1 MGSSIGRGALAHL
14 AIITALQLKTA
25 PPHLP
30 THHTLSSFIL
40 LNFCDDIFSGC
51 QGDGRQQRQMAPP
64 AATHCVS
71 AVNEGLCGEQNGS
84 SPSSTAA
91 ADDKIQYW
99 LEGYLSELFKLDPV
113 NGMLCTKKELN
124 VERHGNNIQ
133 LKAIAKHS
141 DGSEAD
147 AQVIVRLEDVNN
159 HSPVFQPREYALQLS
174 PDMLQPFVPLL
185 RVRAVDMDSSSV
197 SIHYR
202 LGDGVGTELFE
213 LDEFDGVL
221 MLTERGTRKLGTTEE
236 NGGMMYGLEL
246 RVEAADDGG
255 RTSEQLALINVRFVP
270 SRLRCVSFADRI
282 FHFHVSEETLPGIA
296 IGNLRLIDVADED
309 KVLLEI
315 VDDNDSAR
323 LFKFDE
329 TNAHKLL
336 LETELDSDVAGGE
349 AHLLNVKAI
358 DTAKN
363 CSNLTQILITV
374 LDVND
379 NAPKFDV
386 KTASIKLPED
396 FPIHKAFY
404 AVRATDRDRNENG
417 KITYELFQTDPPSVP
432 VQINSNSGILSLS
445 APLDADSAM
454 FGNNSILLRI
464 RARDHGI
471 PPRHDDM
478 ELYMTI
484 LDVNDNAPFFD
495 VPEYEIE
502 VPEDAELMSIVHR
515 LNAKDADIT
524 VPNRR
529 VRYSIN
535 QILPMIEEGANSSV
549 LGINKWTGE
558 IFLREPLDRE
568 QYAQFA
574 FEVEARDGGIPSRMA
589 RARLHMRVQD
599 VNDNAP
605 ACTQQQIVH
614 VQARG
619 SGGGVQAG
627 DLVGRVQATDP
638 DEGSNGTVRFRM
650 QQPNEW
656 FELNSKGDLYLRRPI
671 DAANLSSHARSGAA
685 AAAAGLSLPR
695 SFTLIAED
703 QSVEMPLSSVCQVM
717 EEEASGRHAVRLL
730 GPVQTE
736 LWLNAQ
742 TPVGTPLMQVNA
754 SGVRR
759 WSIRP
764 DDPLAQ
770 LFSISS
776 DGTIR
781 LAKRLAEGHE
791 SFVLA
796 GGTKQSITIQM
807 DPVGNSA
814 PKLLTVVLRRNEYGG
829 GGNFGGSEFP
839 PATITVAEDWSIRWQ
854 KPLYTV
860 EKRPKNWT
868 DHMFFRLTAVGDE
881 SEKALEIGLFELDEL
896 SGALYMAKFP
906 GPNCADE
913 FVFHVMARSLSDQFV
928 YEKDVQLLTINLANL
943 KRNANRRSVRCAKM
957 YQQWNVSESAQIGTF
972 VGRVNI
978 LDSAN
983 EISTLKFRFN
993 NASSSTPAFRVDE
1006 SDGSL
1011 YVRKALDWHT
1021 MPTSILLVEVS
1032 ATTFDEVSQA
1042 TVTRCAIRV
1051 NVQTDASRTT
1061 KSDIRFLSVPNVT
1074 IFLAN
1079 LEQGLYP
1086 EGNVVHHFVAIS
1098 ERLPENRA
1106 LFEIAGGNG
1115 LGAFRLESD
1124 GALSVPEPS
1133 KFAAN
1138 GGSSIFRLTIR
1149 ANLNMATMTSNNN
1162 KMHRNTRVEQHF
1174 IVRIDQSHRKF
1185 SYFAKRHFVAEI
1197 LTDESFA
1204 MGRHQFVAKFKRQD
1218 NANCAL
1224 FELMPSP
1231 EGFKMNG
1238 EDGIL
1243 EYVAME
1249 NGTEALLKAGHNLTL
1264 TVLARR
1270 CCINSS
1276 LDNANYEPAETI
1288 DHAILTIVPRRSI
1301 AGPKIE
1307 PTSCGNVSV
1316 PENEAIR
1323 QLLRVR
1329 VLLDDDERAAAD
1341 GASPSSVVYAIE
1353 GGHWHTNLFTIDPG
1367 TGWIGTG
1374 ALDREQKQEHL
1385 LMVSATDLNSLPKKA
1400 DMCTVFITVIDRN
1413 DNAPVFDPSN
1423 AEQIDLLTTASVGH
1437 KLAQLEAKDAD
1448 QGENGQIRYVMA
1460 SDPSGMFDVGWQ
1472 TGELTFARESA
1483 FISEQSGVWVVLK
1496 AVDRGHPKALESEP
1510 KRVRISWERRKSHGN
1525 GRPAA
1530 PLAFTRQQHAVDVPE
1545 GRPRGQFVAQLD
1557 LLNRNNS
1564 SSPVSYSILPSGND
1578 DFAFSVDAGGKV
1590 STALELDAEIRRHY
1604 ALQIVAIDAS
1614 GRQRAD
1620 TRLDVHL
1627 QDANDNAP
1635 FIAQQDGPIRL
1646 MEDLPMGSLVSVVS
1660 ATDADIGP
1668 TLLQYSL
1675 GDVSSEHFEI
1685 NRWNGKVHLK
1695 HKLDYEKAAQHI
1707 LRVYVTDGI
1716 NRASANLSVEVL
1728 DVNDNVPRFV
1738 EPYIDTELSQDAPIG
1753 HVLAKVEA
1761 IDGDGPN
1768 HNAQLRYEFVNN
1780 AGQNSSTVLD
1790 WLHCDTKSGE
1800 LRLRNILPQQQQQQ
1814 IGADCDRLV
1823 VVKATD
1829 GGQPP
1834 LFAYCTVRITVVQT
1848 SPARHNANN
1857 NVPMFAKL
1865 NYTFTLPENVP
1876 MHLPIGRL
1884 TMRQLPTNALL
1895 NCDFQLSY
1903 PQDGIRRPKFRVN
1916 FDGQIFVEDLLD
1928 REMHGEWLDI
1938 EATVGKCPPQRND
1951 ISTTTTPTATAFSTR
1966 QSAKVGVRIHLVD
1979 INDNVPK
1986 FDEETNAKTLWISD
2000 SVRLDTVLTRFNA
2013 TDGDASEENSRLSYH
2028 LLAGNNFD
2036 LFKLDMASGELRIV
2050 RWDDA
2055 FALAQIG
2062 ELSPVEELLISAHDN
2077 GTPWQSAEWSVG
2089 VRMDW
2094 DGWKNSALDDR
2105 MFSVYADARRVPQH
2119 ADNGTDGQ
2127 RSAQTH
2133 CSYTIEPTDAS
2144 SSLSL
2149 NETIVV
2155 EPTTGDI
2162 TLIAPL
2168 DLETAAATANM
2179 FTESQQQQQ
2188 QQLNIML
2195 HFNVSCTDAV
2205 GKIVATVPVEMY
2217 VYGVDEFAPTFTKSA
2232 YTFKLPPNVDLN
2244 KPIGQVVAIDRD
2256 IGYGSTVR
2264 YSLDPADAVSAQY
2277 VQIAA
2282 DQGVLGM
2289 LRQPSTVGGTTP
2301 NGTASGETRVLRFTV
2316 WAESGWAYG
2325 NEQHRMRSSATV
2337 YIEFGDFTT
2346 SSNPSL
2352 AGADHSLLSSF
2363 DLLSLLV
2370 LPTLFLCFC
2379 LLSVLVL
2386 ARLLLRSGRSAAKSA
2401 SGGNF
2406 LQPAAPKKRMFSVA
2420 TCRELQQ
2427 HAAPDAAGAPALLSP
2442 SFESGLFSYVKRTPP
2457 MRTGR
2462 VLDQSHAA
2470 PSVVPSS
2477 CCSSSS
2483 NYVNMAQHRTASR
2496 LAANAA
2502 AATAGSRRSAPDSGI
2517 DPDARSLASEDSCAV
2532 ADAFLAALG
2541 VVEEMPPRHK
2551 GNAKSPPA
2559 PQLRHQQQTG
2569 NDRPPAEDA
2578 FLDELIYACMDEI
2591 VPVQQQQHQQQQLQ
2605 TARAG
2610 ARSCSSSSSTFVP
2623 HQSTDNIGRTEREN
2637 QTPFLLTIS
2646 KRLIEMD
2653 APQKLDPK
2661 NGSRV

>member
-1 MGSSIGRGALAHL
+1 MGSSSSDGGALARL
-14 AIITALQLKTA
+14 SIITTALVVLPINSCPFHQQFKTA
-25 PPHLP
+25 PFS
-30 THHTLSSFIL
+30 THSLVHFVEFVTT
-40 LNFCDDIFSGC
+40 FS
-51 QGDGRQQRQMAPP
+51 A
-64 AATHCVS
+64 VS
-71 AVNEGLCGEQNGS
+71 AVNEGLCGEKNGS
-84 SPSSTAA
+84 SPSSAAA
-91 ADDKIQYW
+91 ADDKMHYW
-99 LEGYLSELFKLDPV
+99 LEGHLSELFKLDPV
-113 NGMLCTKKELN
+113 SGMLCTKKELN
-124 VERHGNNIQ
+124 VEQHGNSIQ

-147 AQVIVRLEDVNN
+147 AQIIVRLEDVNN

-197 SIHYR
+197 SVNSSSSNSSSGTDKIHYR

-236 NGGMMYGLEL
+236 DGGMMYGLEL

-296 IGNLRLIDVADED
+296 IGDLRLIDVADAD

-363 CSNLTQILITV
+363 CSNLSQILITV

-379 NAPKFDV
+379 NAPKFDA

-454 FGNNSILLRI
+454 FRNNSILLRI

-484 LDVNDNAPFFD
+484 LDVNDNAPLFD

-502 VPEDAELMSIVHR
+502 VPEDAELMSIVHH

-605 ACTQQQIVH
+605 ACTQQQIVY

-627 DLVGRVQATDP
+627 DLVGNVQATDP
-638 DEGSNGTVRFRM
+638 DEGANGTVRFRM

-656 FELNSKGDLYLRRPI
+656 FELSAKGDLYLRRPI
-671 DAANLSSHARSGAA
+671 DAANLSPHARPGADATA
-685 AAAAGLSLPR
+685 ALSLPR

-703 QSVEMPLSSVCQVM
+703 QSVEMPLSSVCQVLVM
-717 EEEASGRHAVRLL
+717 MALGQNGTDAIEQTVKEVEEASGRHAVRLL

-742 TPVGTPLMQVNA
+742 TPVGTALMQVNA

-770 LFSISS
+770 LFSISP
-776 DGTIR
+776 DGTIH
-781 LAKRLAEGHE
+781 LAKRPAEGHE

-814 PKLLTVVLRRNEYGG
+814 PKLLTVVLRRNEYGS

-868 DHMFFRLTAVGDE
+868 DQMFFRLTAVGDE
-881 SEKALEIGLFELDEL
+881 SEKALEMGLFELDEL
-896 SGALYMAKFP
+896 SGALYLAKFP

-913 FVFHVMARSLSDQFV
+913 FVFHVMARSLSDQFAF
-928 YEKDVQLLTINLANL
+928 EKDVQLITINLDQLETECQSPEAP
-943 KRNANRRSVRCAKM
+943 
-957 YQQWNVSESAQIGTF
+957 IGTF

-993 NASSSTPAFRVDE
+993 NASSTPAFRVDE

-1051 NVQTDASRTT
+1051 NVQTDAGRTT

-1133 KFAAN
+1133 KLAAN
-1138 GGSSIFRLTIR
+1138 GGSSVFRLTIR
-1149 ANLNMATMTSNNN
+1149 ANLNMTTMTSNNNN
-1162 KMHRNTRVEQHF
+1162 KMHRNARVEQHF
-1174 IVRIDQSHRKF
+1174 IARVDQSHRKF
-1185 SYFAKRHFVAEI
+1185 SYFAKQHFVAEI

-1224 FELMPSP
+1224 FELVPSP

-1270 CCINSS
+1270 CMNSS

-1288 DHAILTIVPRRSI
+1288 DHAVLTIVPRWSI

-1316 PENEAIR
+1316 PENEHIR

-1329 VLLDDDERAAAD
+1329 VLLDDDDERVAAN
-1341 GASPSSVVYAIE
+1341 GASSSSASSAVVYAIE

-1367 TGWIGTG
+1367 TGWISTG

-1413 DNAPVFDPSN
+1413 DNVPVFDPSN
-1423 AEQIDLLTTASVGH
+1423 AEQIDLSTTASVGH

-1496 AVDRGHPKALESEP
+1496 AVDRGHPKALVSEP
-1510 KRVRISWERRKSHGN
+1510 KRIRISWERRKSHGN
-1525 GRPAA
+1525 GRPAP

-1604 ALQIVAIDAS
+1604 ALQIIAIDAS

-1620 TRLDVHL
+1620 TRLDVHV

-1635 FIAQQDGPIRL
+1635 FIAQQDGAIRL
-1646 MEDLPMGSLVSVVS
+1646 MEDLPTGSLVSVVS

-1695 HKLDYEKAAQHI
+1695 HKLDYEKATQHI
-1707 LRVYVTDGI
+1707 LRVYVTDGV
-1716 NRASANLSVEVL
+1716 NRASANFSVEVL
-1728 DVNDNVPRFV
+1728 DVNDNVPQFSK
-1738 EPYIDTELSQDAPIG
+1738 PYIETELSQDAPIG

-1768 HNAQLRYEFVNN
+1768 QNAQLRYEFVNN
-1780 AGQNSSTVLD
+1780 AGQNSSTVLN

-1800 LRLRNILPQQQQQQ
+1800 LRLRNILPQQQQ
-1814 IGADCDRLV
+1814 IGADFDRLV

-1834 LFAYCTVRITVVQT
+1834 LFAYCTVRITVIQ
-1848 SPARHNANN
+1848 SSSARHNANN
-1857 NVPMFAKL
+1857 NVPMFAMQ
-1865 NYTFTLPENVP
+1865 NYTFTVPENVP

-1884 TMRQLPTNALL
+1884 TMRQLPHK
-1895 NCDFQLSY
+1895 C
-1903 PQDGIRRPKFRVN
+1903 I
-1916 FDGQIFVEDLLD
+1916 DLLD

-1938 EATVGKCPPQRND
+1938 EATVGKCPPQRSD
-1951 ISTTTTPTATAFSTR
+1951 ISATTTTPTAFSTR

-1986 FDEETNAKTLWISD
+1986 FDEKNNAKTLWVSD
-2000 SVRLDTVLTRFNA
+2000 SVRLGTVLTRFNA

-2036 LFKLDMASGELRIV
+2036 LFKLDMASGELRFV

-2062 ELSPVEELLISAHDN
+2062 ELSPADELLISARDN
-2077 GTPWQSAEWSVG
+2077 GTPCQSAEWSVD

-2094 DGWKNSALDDR
+2094 DGWSGTKPQFGLPIYRKFVPENSALDDK

-2119 ADNGTDGQ
+2119 DDNSTDG
-2127 RSAQTH
+2127 RR
-2133 CSYTIEPTDAS
+2133 

-2179 FTESQQQQQ
+2179 FKGYQQQQ
-2188 QQLNIML
+2188 QQLSIML
-2195 HFNVSCTDAV
+2195 HFNVSCTDAL

-2217 VYGVDEFAPTFTKSA
+2217 VYGVDEFAPTFTK
-2232 YTFKLPPNVDLN
+2232 
-2244 KPIGQVVAIDRD
+2244 IVAIDRD
-2256 IGYGSTVR
+2256 IGYGSAVR

-2325 NEQHRMRSSATV
+2325 SEQHRMRSSATV
-2337 YIEFGDFTT
+2337 YIEFGEFTT
-2346 SSNPSL
+2346 GSNPSL

-2386 ARLLLRSGRSAAKSA
+2386 ARLLLRSGRSAAKNA

-2427 HAAPDAAGAPALLSP
+2427 HAVPDAAGAPALLSP

-2457 MRTGR
+2457 MRTER
-2462 VLDQSHAA
+2462 VVDQRHV

-2477 CCSSSS
+2477 CSSSS

-2496 LAANAA
+2496 LAANA

-2551 GNAKSPPA
+2551 GNAKLPPA
-2559 PQLRHQQQTG
+2559 PQLRHQQTG
-2569 NDRPPAEDA
+2569 NERPPAEDA

-2591 VPVQQQQHQQQQLQ
+2591 VPVQQQQQQQQLQ

>member
-1 MGSSIGRGALAHL
+1 MH
-14 AIITALQLKTA
+14 
-25 PPHLP
+25 
-30 THHTLSSFIL
+30 
-40 LNFCDDIFSGC
+40 
-51 QGDGRQQRQMAPP
+51 
-64 AATHCVS
+64 
-71 AVNEGLCGEQNGS
+71 
-84 SPSSTAA
+84 
-91 ADDKIQYW
+91 YW
-99 LEGYLSELFKLDPV
+99 LEGHLSELFKLDPV
-113 NGMLCTKKELN
+113 SGMLCTKKELN
-124 VERHGNNIQ
+124 VERHGNSIQ

-197 SIHYR
+197 SVNSSSSNSSSGTDKIHYR

-236 NGGMMYGLEL
+236 DGGMMYGLEL

-296 IGNLRLIDVADED
+296 IGDLRLIDVADAD

-363 CSNLTQILITV
+363 CSNLSQILITV

-379 NAPKFDV
+379 NAPKFDA

-454 FGNNSILLRI
+454 FRNNSILLRI

-484 LDVNDNAPFFD
+484 LDVNDNAPLFD

-502 VPEDAELMSIVHR
+502 VPEDAELMSIVHH
-515 LNAKDADIT
+515 LNAKDADLT

-605 ACTQQQIVH
+605 ACTQQQIVY

-627 DLVGRVQATDP
+627 DLVGNVQATDP
-638 DEGSNGTVRFRM
+638 DEGANGTVRFRM

-656 FELNSKGDLYLRRPI
+656 FELSAKGDLYFRRPI
-671 DAANLSSHARSGAA
+671 DAANLSPHARLGADAPA
-685 AAAAGLSLPR
+685 ALSLPR

-703 QSVEMPLSSVCQVM
+703 QSVEMPLSSVCQVLVM
-717 EEEASGRHAVRLL
+717 MALGQNGTDATEQTVKEVEEASGRHAVRLL

-742 TPVGTPLMQVNA
+742 TPVGTALMQVNA
-754 SGVRR
+754 SGVQR

-770 LFSISS
+770 LFAISS
-776 DGTIR
+776 DGTIH
-781 LAKRLAEGHE
+781 LAKRPAEGHE

-807 DPVGNSA
+807 DPFGNSA
-814 PKLLTVVLRRNEYGG
+814 PKLLTVVLRRNEYGS

-868 DHMFFRLTAVGDE
+868 DQMFFRLTAVGDE
-881 SEKALEIGLFELDEL
+881 SEKALEMGLFELDEL
-896 SGALYMAKFP
+896 SGALYLAKFP

-913 FVFHVMARSLSDQFV
+913 FVFHVMARSLSDQFAF
-928 YEKDVQLLTINLANL
+928 EKDVQLITINLTNW
-943 KRNANRRSVRCAKM
+943 KRNANRRRVRCAKL
-957 YQQWNVSESAQIGTF
+957 YQEWNVSESAPIGTF

-993 NASSSTPAFRVDE
+993 NASSTPAFRVDE

-1051 NVQTDASRTT
+1051 NVQTDAGRTT

-1133 KFAAN
+1133 KLAAN
-1138 GGSSIFRLTIR
+1138 GGSSVFRLTIR
-1149 ANLNMATMTSNNN
+1149 ANLNMTTMTSNNNN
-1162 KMHRNTRVEQHF
+1162 KMHRNARVEQHF
-1174 IVRIDQSHRKF
+1174 IARVDQSHRKF
-1185 SYFAKRHFVAEI
+1185 SYFAKQHFVAEI

-1224 FELMPSP
+1224 FELVPSP

-1270 CCINSS
+1270 CMNSS

-1288 DHAILTIVPRRSI
+1288 DHAVLTIVPRWSI

-1316 PENEAIR
+1316 PENEHIR

-1329 VLLDDDERAAAD
+1329 VLLDDDDERVAAN
-1341 GASPSSVVYAIE
+1341 GASSSSASSAVVYAIE

-1367 TGWIGTG
+1367 TGWISTG

-1413 DNAPVFDPSN
+1413 DNVPVFDPSN
-1423 AEQIDLLTTASVGH
+1423 AEQIDLSTTASVGH

-1496 AVDRGHPKALESEP
+1496 AVDRGHPKALVSEP
-1510 KRVRISWERRKSHGN
+1510 KRIRISWERRKSHGN
-1525 GRPAA
+1525 GRSAP

-1620 TRLDVHL
+1620 TRLDVHV

-1635 FIAQQDGPIRL
+1635 FIAQQDGAIRL
-1646 MEDLPMGSLVSVVS
+1646 MEDLRRALWF
-1660 ATDADIGP
+1660 
-1668 TLLQYSL
+1668 LL
-1675 GDVSSEHFEI
+1675 
-1685 NRWNGKVHLK
+1685 
-1695 HKLDYEKAAQHI
+1695 
-1707 LRVYVTDGI
+1707 
-1716 NRASANLSVEVL
+1716 
-1728 DVNDNVPRFV
+1728 
-1738 EPYIDTELSQDAPIG
+1738 
-1753 HVLAKVEA
+1753 
-1761 IDGDGPN
+1761 
-1768 HNAQLRYEFVNN
+1768 
-1780 AGQNSSTVLD
+1780 
-1790 WLHCDTKSGE
+1790 
-1800 LRLRNILPQQQQQQ
+1800 
-1814 IGADCDRLV
+1814 
-1823 VVKATD
+1823 
-1829 GGQPP
+1829 
-1834 LFAYCTVRITVVQT
+1834 
-1848 SPARHNANN
+1848 
-1857 NVPMFAKL
+1857 
-1865 NYTFTLPENVP
+1865 
-1876 MHLPIGRL
+1876 
-1884 TMRQLPTNALL
+1884 
-1895 NCDFQLSY
+1895 
-1903 PQDGIRRPKFRVN
+1903 
-1916 FDGQIFVEDLLD
+1916 
-1928 REMHGEWLDI
+1928 
-1938 EATVGKCPPQRND
+1938 
-1951 ISTTTTPTATAFSTR
+1951 
-1966 QSAKVGVRIHLVD
+1966 
-1979 INDNVPK
+1979 
-1986 FDEETNAKTLWISD
+1986 
-2000 SVRLDTVLTRFNA
+2000 FNA

-2036 LFKLDMASGELRIV
+2036 LFKLDMASGELRFV

-2055 FALAQIG
+2055 FAMAQIG
-2062 ELSPVEELLISAHDN
+2062 ELSPADELLISARDN
-2077 GTPWQSAEWSVG
+2077 GTPCQSAEWSVD

-2094 DGWKNSALDDR
+2094 DGWNGTKPQFGLPIYRKFVPENSALDDK

-2119 ADNGTDGQ
+2119 DDNSTDG
-2127 RSAQTH
+2127 RRLAQANCT
-2133 CSYTIEPTDAS
+2133 YTIEPTDAS

-2168 DLETAAATANM
+2168 DLETAAANTNM
-2179 FTESQQQQQ
+2179 FKGYQQQ
-2188 QQLNIML
+2188 QQLSIML
-2195 HFNVSCTDAV
+2195 HFNVSCTDAL
-2205 GKIVATVPVEMY
+2205 GKIVAT
-2217 VYGVDEFAPTFTKSA
+2217 
-2232 YTFKLPPNVDLN
+2232 LPPNVDLN

-2256 IGYGSTVR
+2256 IGYGSAVR

-2325 NEQHRMRSSATV
+2325 SEQHRMRSSATV
-2337 YIEFGDFTT
+2337 YIEFGEFTT
-2346 SSNPSL
+2346 GSNPSM

-2386 ARLLLRSGRSAAKSA
+2386 ARLLLRSGRSAAKNA

-2457 MRTGR
+2457 MRTER
-2462 VLDQSHAA
+2462 VVDQRHV

-2477 CCSSSS
+2477 CSSSS

-2502 AATAGSRRSAPDSGI
+2502 AAATTTAGSRRSAPDSGI

-2551 GNAKSPPA
+2551 GNAKLPPA
-2559 PQLRHQQQTG
+2559 PQLRHQQTG
-2569 NDRPPAEDA
+2569 PPAEDA

-2591 VPVQQQQHQQQQLQ
+2591 VPVQQQQQQQQLQ

-2637 QTPFLLTIS
+2637 VGVGEGKVPNSLKMLAFSFLLTIS